1 MHSSNDET
9 TLNLLVVDD
18 DDVDRM
24 ALRRALKNANFNF
37 KLEEAN
43 NARSGTELLRAE
55 TFDCAFL
62 DYQLPDC
69 DGLTLVQKL
78 RSAGIDIPLIA
89 LTGQGS
95 EETAVGLMKA
105 GASDYLPKSKLS
117 SETLVRSIQSAIR
130 VYKAEREV
138 ALTNQRLRETNEILK
153 RQNRELQQ
161 QREQIQ
167 RKNLQLVE
175 VSQLKSEFLAT
186 MSHELRTPLNAIIG
200 FSQILM
206 RQLQSTASDRQLDM
220 IQRILANGQHLLE
233 LISDILDLSKIE
245 AGRLDL
251 KVEPTDLQEL
261 LHTTV
266 EGLQS
271 LADQKQLDL
280 SVELS
285 LSDTV
290 IENDANRLRQIITN
304 LLSNAIKFTD
314 TGFVR
319 ITARDISS
327 DMIEIEVADSGIGIA
342 AENLP
347 HIFNAFHQVDQSISR
362 KHQGTGLGLAIT
374 HLLLDMMRGTIS
386 VKSKLGQGSQF
397 YIHIPR
403 NVQPSHTV
411 SVLNSAN
418 VSLS

>member
-1 MHSSNDET
+1 MLSSNEI
-9 TLNLLVVDD
+9 TLKLLVVDD

-24 ALRRALKNANFNF
+24 ALRRALKSSDFSFDLQEVDNA
-37 KLEEAN
+37 K
-43 NARSGTELLRAE
+43 SGTELLKSE
-55 TFDCAFL
+55 SFDCAFL
-62 DYQLPDC
+62 DYQLPDG
-69 DGLTLVQKL
+69 DGLTLVQTL
-78 RSAGIDIPLIA
+78 RKAGIDIPLIA

-117 SETLVRSIQSAIR
+117 SETLTRSIQSTIR
-130 VYKAEREV
+130 IYKAEREV

-153 RQNRELQQ
+153 RQNQELQR

-206 RQLQSTASDRQLDM
+206 RQLQKDASDRQLDM
-220 IQRILANGQHLLE
+220 IRRILTNGQHLLE

-251 KVEPTDLQEL
+251 KVEPTDLGEL
-261 LHTTV
+261 VSTTV

-271 LADQKQLDL
+271 LAVQKQLDL
-280 SVELS
+280 SVDLI
-285 LSDTV
+285 LADTT
-290 IENDANRLRQIITN
+290 IHNDANRLRQVITN

-314 TGFVR
+314 SGFVR
-319 ITARDISS
+319 ITIQEISP
-327 DMIEIEVADSGIGIA
+327 DTIELTVADSGIGIA

-347 HIFNAFHQVDQSISR
+347 HIFNAFHQVDQSVSR

-374 HLLLDMMRGTIS
+374 HLLLDMMQGTIS
-386 VKSKLGQGSQF
+386 VESELEKGSRF
-397 YIHIPR
+397 HVRIPR
-403 NVQPSHTV
+403 RVQPSHTV
-411 SVLNSAN
+411 SVLSPTDP
-418 VSLS
+418 SSP

>member
-1 MHSSNDET
+1 MSSFNET
-9 TLNLLVVDD
+9 LKLLVVDD

-24 ALRRALKNANFNF
+24 ALRRALKHSGLHFDLQEVDSA
-37 KLEEAN
+37 KAGTSLLEAN
-43 NARSGTELLRAE
+43 

-69 DGLTLVQKL
+69 DGLTLVQNL
-78 RSAGIDIPLIA
+78 RGAGIEIPLIA

-117 SETLVRSIQSAIR
+117 SEALVRAIQSAIR
-130 VYKAEREV
+130 VYKAEQEV
-138 ALTNQRLRETNEILK
+138 ALTNQRLREKNELLEQ
-153 RQNRELQQ
+153 QNQELEL

-167 RKNLQLVE
+167 RKNLQLIE

-206 RQLQSTASDRQLDM
+206 RQLPGSANDRQLDM
-220 IQRILANGQHLLE
+220 VRRVLTNGQHLLE

-245 AGRLDL
+245 AGRLELKIESIDIQDL
-251 KVEPTDLQEL
+251 VS
-261 LHTTV
+261 TTT

-280 SVELS
+280 KVEFD
-285 LSDTV
+285 LSDNQ
-290 IENDANRLRQIITN
+290 ISNDKNRLRQVITN

-314 TGFVR
+314 KGFVS
-319 ITARDISS
+319 ITAREISPNS
-327 DMIEIEVADSGIGIA
+327 IEITVIDSGIGIA
-342 AENLP
+342 DENLP
-347 HIFNAFHQVDQSISR
+347 YIFNAFHQVDQSISR
-362 KHQGTGLGLAIT
+362 KHQGTGLGLSIT
-374 HLLLDMMRGTIS
+374 HLLLEMMQGSIS
-386 VKSKLGQGSQF
+386 VDSKVGQGSRF
-397 YIHIPR
+397 NVRIPR
-403 NVQPSHTV
+403 YVQPSHTALAV
-411 SVLNSAN
+411 PQFSQ
-418 VSLS
+418 